1 MCIFY
6 CPLTLTHTCTRIDA
20 SESSSPV
27 IHRPNP
33 DVNKR
38 ITKLKI
44 KFADLLLE
52 THKFLYESNVSI
64 QEFRIFVSFLSA
76 SNDNRSSLY
85 FRDHLPSISS
95 ASTLDQIFAILNENQ
110 YWNHFNYHLLE
121 AVVEKYGNE
130 KIRKL
135 LSHYAEEVSDF
146 QSSVSLSDYCVTL
159 PFADRV
165 PSKPDFTR
173 IITRQ
178 EESWTDYSL
187 KKVHDMHS
195 SLCGEFDLPKHALMF
210 QMADKGSVMIRYC
223 KICILYTCM
232 HSCLWSSDLHIDWFF
247 ILCSHYS
254 FWVKSSE

>member
-1 MCIFY
+1 M
-6 CPLTLTHTCTRIDA
+6 
-20 SESSSPV
+20 

-33 DVNKR
+33 DVNQK
-38 ITKLKI
+38 ITKLKL

-121 AVVEKYGNE
+121 AVVEKYGND

-146 QSSVSLSDYCVTL
+146 QSSISLSDYCVTL

-165 PSKPDFTR
+165 PSKPDFTKL
-173 IITRQ
+173 ITRQ

-187 KKVHDMHS
+187 KKVKDMHS
-195 SLCGEFDLPKHALMF
+195 SLCGEFGLPKHALMF
-210 QMADKGSVMIRYC
+210 QMADKGSVIIRYS
-223 KICILYTCM
+223 ITY
-232 HSCLWSSDLHIDWFF
+232 
-247 ILCSHYS
+247 
-254 FWVKSSE
+254 